1 MRSAVVPHCPEV
13 AGALVDVRGR
23 GPRPFALTADA
34 AVLHQDMTDLGRFL
48 TSSTN
53 ADAMDWQASGPD
65 GGCVAGEWTFTVRL
79 SCP

>member
-1 MRSAVVPHCPEV
+1 MA
-13 AGALVDVRGR
+13 
-23 GPRPFALTADA
+23 
-34 AVLHQDMTDLGRFL
+34 DLGKFL

-53 ADAMDWQASGPD
+53 ADSMEWDASGPD